1 MSSTLEGPSER
12 IGVAVDV
19 VIFTVDGGRLQV
31 LLSRREH
38 EPFAGRWA
46 LPGGFVRPDE
56 SADQAAEREL
66 AAKAGLAGVFL
77 EQLYTFTD
85 PQRDP
90 RNRVVSVAYYA
101 LVSRDKLGA
110 QAGLR
115 ESRWFPLSLEGGA
128 VTVPE
133 LGLGA
138 SALAFD
144 HPRILTAA
152 VQRIQGKLEYVPIG
166 FQLLPANFTLTEI
179 QQVYE
184 AVLGH
189 PIDKRNFRSK
199 LLKSGQVREVD
210 AYRTGAHRPAR
221 LYEFTRRTF

>member
-1 MSSTLEGPSER
+1 MNTVDHRDR

-19 VIFTVDGGRLQV
+19 VIFTVDDGHLQV

-38 EPFAGRWA
+38 EPFEGRWA

-66 AAKAGLAGVFL
+66 TAKAGLVGVFL
-77 EQLYTFTD
+77 EQLYTFSD
-85 PQRDP
+85 PARDP

-101 LVSRDKLGA
+101 LVSRDHLGA

-115 ESRWFPLSLEGGA
+115 ESRWFRVDHRDGTA
-128 VTVPE
+128 RVPE
-133 LGLGA
+133 LGLTKPC
-138 SALAFD
+138 LAFD
-144 HPRILTAA
+144 HDRILEAA

-166 FQLLPANFTLTEI
+166 FQLLPQHFTLTEI

-184 AVLGH
+184 AVLGR

>member
-1 MSSTLEGPSER
+1 MNTIEPSDR

-19 VIFTVDGGRLQV
+19 VIFTVDDGHLQV

-38 EPFAGRWA
+38 EPFEDRWA

-66 AAKAGLAGVFL
+66 TAKAGLVGVFL
-77 EQLYTFTD
+77 EQLYTFSD
-85 PQRDP
+85 PSRDP

-101 LVSRDKLGA
+101 LVSRDRLGA

-115 ESRWFPLSLEGGA
+115 ESRWFRVDHGA
-128 VTVPE
+128 GEVQVPE
-133 LGLGA
+133 LGLA
-138 SALAFD
+138 KPCLAFD
-144 HPRILTAA
+144 HDRILEAA
-152 VQRIQGKLEYVPIG
+152 VHRIQGKLEYVPIG
-166 FQLLPANFTLTEI
+166 FQLLPQRFTLTEI